1 MAVHP
6 SAAVP
11 QHGPILVIGHRGM
24 LGQDLLARLASSGM
38 AAVGLDLEEIDIT
51 RSQQVYAITRDH
63 HPSLVI
69 NCAAY
74 TAVDQAESEPDLA
87 FAVNRDGPQNLADA
101 CHGLGIP
108 LIHISTDYVFDG
120 EARRPY
126 REDDAVN
133 PINVYGHSKW
143 EGEQAVRSRL
153 LQHLIVRT
161 AWLYGIHGHNFV
173 KTILQLAR
181 DREELRVV
189 ADQYGSPTWT
199 GDMSDALVAMA
210 RQVVADSGSIQWG
223 NYHYCNAGETTWYDL
238 ARFIVEQARRKGPV
252 KVTRV
257 VPIASAEYPLPT
269 PRPAYSVLDCT
280 RIARSFG
287 ITPRPW
293 PAALA
298 DMLKAL

>member
-6 SAAVP
+6 SAAAP
-11 QHGPILVIGHRGM
+11 HHGPILVIGHRGM

-38 AAVGLDLEEIDIT
+38 AAIGLDLEEIDIT
-51 RSQQVYAITRDH
+51 RSQQVHAITRDH
-63 HPSLVI
+63 QPSLVI

-210 RQVVADSGSIQWG
+210 GQVVADSGSIQWG
-223 NYHYCNAGETTWYDL
+223 TYHYCNAGETTWYDL
-238 ARFIVEQARRKGPV
+238 ARLIVEEARHKGPV